1 MKSDIIGSGESKLET
16 AISYLLIIGVI
27 FSLILEAIGL
37 TLFYY
42 SFANLNILENEV
54 VFIREENF
62 FSFVITTLQVENIQ
76 NSAILFMTLGLITLI
91 STPYIRVITSVIY
104 FAWEKNRKY
113 LLLTLFVLII
123 LTVSLTLH

>member
-54 VFIREENF
+54 AFIREENF
-62 FSFVITTLQVENIQ
+62 FSIVITTLQGENIQ
-76 NSAILFMTLGLITLI
+76 NSAFLFMTLGLITLI

>member
-62 FSFVITTLQVENIQ
+62 FSFVITTLQGENIQ

-123 LTVSLTLH
+123 LTVSLILH

>member
-16 AISYLLIIGVI
+16 TISYLLIIGVI

-62 FSFVITTLQVENIQ
+62 FSFVITTLQGENIQ

>member
-62 FSFVITTLQVENIQ
+62 FSFVITTLQGENIQ

>member
-62 FSFVITTLQVENIQ
+62 FSIVITTLQGENIQ
-76 NSAILFMTLGLITLI
+76 NSAFLFMTLGLITLI

>member
-1 MKSDIIGSGESKLET
+1 MKSGTVGSGESKLET
-16 AISYLLIIGVI
+16 TISYLLIIGVI

-42 SFANLNILENEV
+42 SFGNLNILENGV
-54 VFIREENF
+54 VFIHGENF
-62 FSFVITTLQVENIQ
+62 FSFVITTFQGENIQ

-123 LTVSLTLH
+123 LTVSLALH

>member
-37 TLFYY
+37 ILFYY

-54 VFIREENF
+54 AFIREENF
-62 FSFVITTLQVENIQ
+62 FSFVITTLQGENIQ